1 MSIVPPITDLPRSND
16 LSCTNAPPTYPPAW
30 GSYLT
35 SHLSPQII
43 IVETTKS
50 FWTFSS
56 YWDISGMRPAQLNL
70 LIIDPIQQLLL
81 TSLATAVMHTCTA
94 SLCLRSTFNPV
105 QVPRPPTHLCRV
117 KLWGH
122 TWHLKSIIVDQ
133 NECFVSFSSVWDVD
147 TSTCLQKKIGK
158 RSSKKGLRYQL
169 WVRIL

>member
-81 TSLATAVMHTCTA
+81 TSLATAAMHTCTA
-94 SLCLRSTFNPV
+94 SLFLRSTFNPV
-105 QVPRPPTHLCRV
+105 HVPRPPTHLCKV
-117 KLWGH
+117 KL
-122 TWHLKSIIVDQ
+122 
-133 NECFVSFSSVWDVD
+133 
-147 TSTCLQKKIGK
+147 
-158 RSSKKGLRYQL
+158 
-169 WVRIL
+169 